1 MHRRLLGLAVFA
13 CCAFGANASERGWY
27 ASIEG
32 GVNWTD
38 ADIGGIVAYPLCSLL
53 FPCTTD
59 TSTDPGWAAFGAVGI
74 AVGENLRVE
83 AEVGHRVS
91 GLGDRGDITNT
102 TLMLNGRFDVPVSDA
117 MALSLGG
124 GIGVDWVQTE
134 LSQPNPFSTDSDTV
148 FAYQLIAGAS
158 YALSD
163 RLDVTLTY
171 RYLGTSSMDTLY
183 ANVGIDGA
191 AGLSAVASV
200 VDVDASTVSIGLE
213 FAL

>member
-1 MHRRLLGLAVFA
+1 MHRRLLGLTVFA
-13 CCAFGANASERGWY
+13 YCAFSANAGERGWY

-32 GVNWTD
+32 GANWTD
-38 ADIGGIVAYPLCSLL
+38 ADIGGIVASPLCGLL
-53 FPCTTD
+53 FPCTTE
-59 TSTDPGWAAFGAVGI
+59 TSTDPGWAAFGAVGTSI
-74 AVGENLRVE
+74 GENLRVE

-102 TLMLNGRFDVPVSDA
+102 TVMLNGRFDVPLSDA

-163 RLDVTLTY
+163 RLDLTLTY

-183 ANVGIDGA
+183 ADVRIDGA
-191 AGLSAVASV
+191 AGPNATASV
-200 VDVDASTVSIGLE
+200 LDVGTSTVSIGLK